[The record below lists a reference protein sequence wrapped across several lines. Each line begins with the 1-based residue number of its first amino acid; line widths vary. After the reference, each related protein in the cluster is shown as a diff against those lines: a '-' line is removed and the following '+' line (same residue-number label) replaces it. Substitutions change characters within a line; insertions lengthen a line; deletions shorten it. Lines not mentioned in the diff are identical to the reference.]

1 MISIFQAIILGGL
14 QGVSEL
20 FPISSLGHSV
30 LLPAILGW
38 RIEQNANYFLMFIVA
53 THFATALTLFLYYW
67 ADWKRIIAGI
77 FRSLKEREIRADDLS
92 AKLGWLLIVATVP
105 VGIAGLLFEK
115 TFKAFFEAPVYVA
128 AFLALN
134 GIMLLAAEALRKR
147 AKAPA
152 GAGNADERI
161 GSELSWG
168 KAVKVGLMQV
178 IALLPGFSRTGSTI
192 SGGLLVGLSH
202 EDALRFSFLL
212 ATPVIAAAAL
222 LELPGLAFS
231 GQGYAILTALIG
243 AVCAAL
249 GAWLSARFLTRY
261 FKTNKLTP
269 FAVYCVLA
277 GLICLAV
284 FTL

>member
-1 MISIFQAIILGGL
+1 MISIFQAIVLGAL

-30 LLPAILGW
+30 LLPFVLGW
-38 RIEQNANYFLMFIVA
+38 HIEQNANYFLMFIVA
-53 THFATALTLFLYYW
+53 THFATALVLFIFYFK
-67 ADWKRIIAGI
+67 DWKRIIAGI
-77 FRSLKEREIRADDLS
+77 FRSLKEREIRTEDLS
-92 AKLGWLLIVATVP
+92 AKLGWLLVVATVP
-105 VGIAGLLFEK
+105 VGIAGLIFEK
-115 TFKAFFEAPVYVA
+115 TFKAFFAAPGYVA
-128 AFLALN
+128 GFLVLN
-134 GIMLLAAEALRKR
+134 GVMLLIAEILRKR
-147 AKAPA
+147 AKAA
-152 GAGNADERI
+152 AAAQNADERI
-161 GSELSWG
+161 AGELSWG

-231 GQGYAILTALIG
+231 GQGYAIMAALIG
-243 AVCAAL
+243 AACAAL
-249 GAWLSARFLTRY
+249 GAWFSVRFLTKY
-261 FKTNKLTP
+261 FKTKKLTP
-269 FAVYCVLA
+269 FAAYCIAA

-284 FTL
+284 LA